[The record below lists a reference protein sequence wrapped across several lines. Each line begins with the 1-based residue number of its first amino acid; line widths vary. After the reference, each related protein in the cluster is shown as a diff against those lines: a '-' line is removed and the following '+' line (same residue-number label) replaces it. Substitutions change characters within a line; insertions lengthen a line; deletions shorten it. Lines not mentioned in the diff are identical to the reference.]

1 MIHTGMKKLAQ
12 EKQLQTSQR
21 AVTANQARAQHRWE
35 MSGFAQQQKAHWS
48 QVYSRN
54 GRQIDKQT
62 TKYSSQS
69 HLPSSIPA
77 DSTSTILLWNFY
89 QMYFR
94 QPCMAFP
101 SLHGQG
107 HKVRKQAKIRAP
119 RALAHP
125 SNGLRGEE
133 LLELLELVS
142 CFLASLAGTSSSST
156 AQVPTWALRR
166 SAPPPQTPSLGTRH
180 GSQLAGEPPRQG
192 AGLGHERSDEAPAAE
207 RHGVQGDTH
216 LGFVLSKSRWCWW
229 SRAWDP
235 AALCDRPPVLLLH

>member
-1 MIHTGMKKLAQ
+1 MIHTGMKELAQ
-12 EKQLQTSQR
+12 ENQLQTSQR
-21 AVTANQARAQHRWE
+21 AVTANQARARHRWE

-48 QVYSRN
+48 QVCSRN
-54 GRQIDKQT
+54 GRQIGKQT

-69 HLPSSIPA
+69 HLPSSTPA

-89 QMYFR
+89 QMYLT

-101 SLHGQG
+101 SLHGQV
-107 HKVRKQAKIRAP
+107 HKVQTSKEHPEHLLTPAMVLGMRSCWSWCPASWPAWQEPPAP
-119 RALAHP
+119 AQP
-125 SNGLRGEE
+125 
-133 LLELLELVS
+133 
-142 CFLASLAGTSSSST
+142 
-156 AQVPTWALRR
+156 QVPTRALHQ

-180 GSQLAGEPPRQG
+180 SSQLAGEPPRQG
-192 AGLGHERSDEAPAAE
+192 AGLGHERSDEAPAAD

-235 AALCDRPPVLLLH
+235 AALCYHPPVLLLH